1 MIELRED
8 LVHLQKAIDS
18 RNLLLSDTDKKI
30 YNSALS
36 AAIYIIE
43 NTDDVR
49 SNAETAYQDH
59 EFVTRELR

>member
-49 SNAETAYQDH
+49 SNVETAYQDH